1 MKPARASAARAL
13 LVATAVMAGAI
24 GQSAEIHGTAQSAD
38 AASCF
43 LLYEIGVGQVR
54 RSPGEACATRVS
66 PASTFKI
73 PHALAALDTGVLD
86 GPDARIAHDGTD
98 QPFVSWRRDHTLRT
112 AIRDS
117 VVWYFQRVAE
127 RLGAERERAYLEKF
141 RYGSADPT
149 SGLTT
154 FWLGGSLLISPDEQQ
169 RFLLDLFA
177 DRLPVERRHM
187 ETVRQLMVQPAG
199 TVVNAAGSQKFGPAT
214 GVVVAA
220 KTGAVR
226 DRSGQD
232 VRWLVGRV
240 ERGSRSWIFVAM
252 VKAAPDAPAAAA
264 LELAASGLTEAKVF

>member
-1 MKPARASAARAL
+1 MNSVRVAAAMAL
-13 LVATAVMAGAI
+13 LVAVMARAEAVGQPPVTTAATPAGA
-24 GQSAEIHGTAQSAD
+24 TN
-38 AASCF
+38 CF
-43 LLYEIGVGQVR
+43 LLHEIGVGQVR

-73 PHALAALDTGVLD
+73 PHALAALDAGVLD
-86 GPDARIAHDGTD
+86 GPDATIAYDGAD

-117 VVWYFQRVAE
+117 VVWFFQRVAE

-141 RYGSADPT
+141 RYGNADAS

-154 FWLGGSLLISPDEQQ
+154 FWLGASLLISPDEQQ

-187 ETVRQLMVQPAG
+187 ATVRQLMVQPAG
-199 TVVNAAGSQKFGPAT
+199 TVVNAAGSLPFGPAT

-220 KTGAVR
+220 KTGAIR
-226 DRSGQD
+226 EASGQD
-232 VRWLVGRV
+232 VRWLVGHV
-240 ERGSRSWIFVAM
+240 QRGTRSWIFVSM
-252 VKAAPDAPAAAA
+252 VTAPDLPPAAAV
-264 LELAASGLTEAKVF
+264 EFAARGLTEAKVF

>member
-1 MKPARASAARAL
+1 MMAVAALAGDIGQAAQTRSAAQ
-13 LVATAVMAGAI
+13 G
-24 GQSAEIHGTAQSAD
+24 AD

-54 RSPGEACATRVS
+54 RSPGEACAARVS

-73 PHALAALDTGVLD
+73 PHALAALDAGVLD
-86 GPDARIAHDGTD
+86 GPDARIAYDGSD

-141 RYGSADPT
+141 RFGNADPT

-187 ETVRQLMVQPAG
+187 DTVRQLMVQPAG

-220 KTGAVR
+220 KTGAAR
-226 DRSGQD
+226 DRSGRD

-240 ERGSRSWIFVAM
+240 ERGTRSWIFVAM

-264 LELAASGLTEAKVF
+264 VELAAKGLTEAKVF

>member
-1 MKPARASAARAL
+1 MYRVR
-13 LVATAVMAGAI
+13 ATAATALMLAVFLLMEGT
-24 GQSAEIHGTAQSAD
+24 GQSAEMKTGAD

-43 LLYEIGVGQVR
+43 LLYEIGVGPVR
-54 RSPGEACATRVS
+54 RSPGEACAERVS

-73 PHALAALDTGVLD
+73 PHALAALDAGVLD
-86 GPDARIAHDGTD
+86 GPDARIAYDGAD
-98 QPFVSWRRDHTLRT
+98 QPNVSWRRDHTLRT

-127 RLGAERERAYLEKF
+127 RLGAERERAYLE
-141 RYGSADPT
+141 RLHYGNADAT

-169 RFLLDLFA
+169 RFLLELFA

-187 ETVRQLMVQPAG
+187 DTVRQLMLQPAG
-199 TVVNAAGSQKFGPAT
+199 TVVNAAGSHRFGPVT

-240 ERGSRSWIFVAM
+240 ERGTRSWIFVSM
-252 VKAAPDAPAAAA
+252 VKAAPALPALAAV
-264 LELAASGLTEAKVF
+264 ELAARELSEAKVF

>member
-1 MKPARASAARAL
+1 MRREPA
-13 LVATAVMAGAI
+13 
-24 GQSAEIHGTAQSAD
+24 
-38 AASCF
+38 
-43 LLYEIGVGQVR
+43 
-54 RSPGEACATRVS
+54 EACATRVS

-73 PHALAALDTGVLD
+73 PHALAALDAGVLD
-86 GPDARIAHDGTD
+86 GPDARIAYDGAN
-98 QPFVSWRRDHTLRT
+98 QPFEAWRRDHTLRT

-141 RYGSADPT
+141 RYGNADAT

-187 ETVRQLMVQPAG
+187 DAVRQLLVQPAG
-199 TVVNAAGSQKFGPAT
+199 TVVNAAGSQPFGPAS

-220 KTGAVR
+220 KTGAAR

-232 VRWLVGRV
+232 VRWLVGHV
-240 ERGSRSWIFVAM
+240 ARGSRSWIFVSM
-252 VKAAPDAPAAAA
+252 VKAAPDAPPAAAV
-264 LELAASGLTEAKVF
+264 ELAARGPDRGEGVLNR